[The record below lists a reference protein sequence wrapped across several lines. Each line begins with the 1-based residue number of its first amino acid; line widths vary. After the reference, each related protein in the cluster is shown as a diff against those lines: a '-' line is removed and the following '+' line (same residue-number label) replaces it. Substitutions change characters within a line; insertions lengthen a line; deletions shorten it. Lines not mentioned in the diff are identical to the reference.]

1 MAEEINAGLEGVVVG
16 KTELSN
22 VEGDIGRLTYRGEPI
37 EALVKRD
44 FPAVLNWLMTGD
56 WLDETQCRALDR
68 WLADESE
75 LTAIETRVLEQL
87 PRDTHPMA
95 VLQALAPIADL
106 TPAQQPPAWLGE
118 QWVPGMV
125 LAARINAAVRIWHNL
140 SQRGDIF
147 AVPAGLGFLEKL
159 LYGINGAAPDK
170 AALQAINTTQILQ
183 LDHSFNAG
191 TFAGRVIASTGAS
204 LSASVAGSLGA
215 LSGPL
220 HGGADEAAVMMAREI
235 GSPENADSW
244 VRDALANKV
253 KIMGMGHRE
262 YKRLDPRAAILKP
275 MARQFCEGT
284 EWQTLMETLVAVED
298 TCQDVF
304 SAKGKEIYANLE
316 FYKGAVYLALGI
328 PERYFTSLFACSR
341 VFGWI
346 SHFHEFNLDP
356 RLIRPRALYVGR

>member
-1 MAEEINAGLEGVVVG
+1 MSEEINAGLEGVVVG
-16 KTELSN
+16 ETELSN

-56 WLDETQCRALDR
+56 WLDEEQCRALDR

-75 LTAIETRVLEQL
+75 LTAVEARMLEQL

-106 TPAQQPPAWLGE
+106 TPAHQPPAWLGE

-125 LAARINAAVRIWHNL
+125 LAARINAAVRVWHNL
-140 SQRGDIF
+140 SQGGDVF

-159 LYGINGAAPDK
+159 LYGVNGAAPDER
-170 AALQAINTTQILQ
+170 ALQAINTTQILQ

-235 GSPENADSW
+235 GSPEKADGW
-244 VRDALANKV
+244 VREALANKV

-275 MARQFCEGT
+275 MARHFCEGT

-298 TCQDVF
+298 TCQEVF
-304 SAKGKEIYANLE
+304 SAKGKEIHANLE

-346 SHFHEFNLDP
+346 SHFHEFNKDP
-356 RLIRPRALYVGR
+356 RLIRPRALYAGR

>member
-1 MAEEINAGLEGVVVG
+1 MTEAINTGLEGVIVG
-16 KTELSN
+16 QTELSN
-22 VEGDIGRLTYRGEPI
+22 VEGDEGRLTYRGESI
-37 EALVKRD
+37 DTLVQRD
-44 FPAVLNWLMTGD
+44 FPAVIVWLMAGR
-56 WLDETQCRALDR
+56 WISPDECRELDR

-75 LTAIETRVLEQL
+75 LSAVEHQVLAQL
-87 PRDTHPMA
+87 PHDTHPMA

-106 TPAQQPPAWLGE
+106 TPIHTAPVWLE
-118 QWVPGMV
+118 QAWVPGLV

-140 SQRGDIF
+140 ATHGALF
-147 AVPAGLGFLEKL
+147 ELPAGLGFLEKL
-159 LYGINGAAPDK
+159 LYGINREAPSRE
-170 AALQAINTTQILQ
+170 ALEAINTTQILQ

-204 LSASVAGSLGA
+204 LEASIAGSLGA

-235 GSPENADSW
+235 GDAANADAW

-275 MARQFCEGT
+275 MAKQFCEGT
-284 EWQTLMETLVAVED
+284 QWQPLMETLMAVED
-298 TCQDVF
+298 TCQAVF
-304 SAKGKEIYANLE
+304 SEKGKEIHANLE

-346 SHFHEFNLDP
+346 SHFHEFNRDP
-356 RLIRPRALYVGR
+356 RLIRPRALYAGR

>member
-1 MAEEINAGLEGVVVG
+1 MVEEINAGLEGVVVG
-16 KTELSN
+16 QTELSN

-37 EALVKRD
+37 ESLVKRD
-44 FPAVLNWLMTGD
+44 FPAVLNWLMTGE
-56 WLDETQCRALDR
+56 WLDESQCRALDR

-75 LTAIETRVLEQL
+75 LSAVESRVLEQL
-87 PRDTHPMA
+87 PRNTHPMS
-95 VLQALAPIADL
+95 VLQALVPIAEL
-106 TPAQQPPAWLGE
+106 TPAQQPPAWLDE
-118 QWVPGMV
+118 QWVPGLV

-140 SQRGDIF
+140 SRGGDVF

-159 LYGINGAAPDK
+159 LYGINGAAPGEQ
-170 AALQAINTTQILQ
+170 ALRAINTTQILQ
-183 LDHSFNAG
+183 LDHSYNAG

-204 LSASVAGSLGA
+204 LCASIAGSLGA

-235 GSPENADSW
+235 GSPEKADRW

-284 EWQTLMETLVAVED
+284 EWQTLMDTLMAVEE

-304 SAKGKEIYANLE
+304 SSRGKEIYANLE

-328 PERYFTSLFACSR
+328 PEQYFTSLFACSR

-346 SHFHEFNLDP
+346 SHFHEFNRAP
-356 RLIRPRALYVGR
+356 RLIRPRALYAGR

>member
-1 MAEEINAGLEGVVVG
+1 MSEEINAGLEGVVVG

-22 VEGDIGRLTYRGEPI
+22 VEGELGRLTYRGEPI

-44 FPAVLNWLMTGD
+44 FAAVLNWLMTGD
-56 WLDETQCRALDR
+56 WLDEAQSKALDR

-125 LAARINAAVRIWHNL
+125 LAACINAAVRVWHNL
-140 SQRGDIF
+140 SQRGDVF

-159 LYGINGAAPDK
+159 LYGLNGTAPDD

-204 LSASVAGSLGA
+204 LSASGAGSLGA
-215 LSGPL
+215 LSGSL

-235 GSPENADSW
+235 GSPEKADAW

-275 MARQFCEGT
+275 MARHFCEGT
-284 EWQTLMETLVAVED
+284 EWQTLMETLMAVED

-304 SAKGKEIYANLE
+304 SAKGKEIHANLE

-346 SHFHEFNLDP
+346 SHFHEFNRDP